1 MYKDGVAVKQQ
12 LRAAQEREE
21 ELRDAEEV
29 VGRGE
34 GPLARADHGHGLGDG
49 VEGLQVLEERL
60 GGVGAAGVRVRDG

>member
-1 MYKDGVAVKQQ
+1 MGGVAHDDGEQE
-12 LRAAQEREE
+12 EREE

-34 GPLARADHGHGLGDG
+34 GPRARADHGHGLGDG